1 MLSDRVALVTGSSSG
16 IGKRT
21 AIELAEAGADVA
33 VHYNSNESGAEAT
46 ADAVGERGRD
56 TTIVGGDIAS
66 VDEVR
71 DFVDEAMSALGP
83 IDVLVNNAGLSFR
96 APPDEMTY
104 EKWNQVIQVNLS
116 GVFNVS
122 QAVLPQMAATDGDGA
137 AINISSTWSLQGG
150 TDLAAYSA
158 AKGGINAL
166 TRQLCKQWTPSG
178 VRVNTI
184 TPGPIVVEKHRE
196 RREATESTELI
207 DRIIPVGRYGQ
218 PEEIAHAVVFLAS
231 DKASFISGENLVID
245 GGMTSTSCR

>member
-21 AIELAEAGADVA
+21 AIELAAAGADVA
-33 VHYNSNESGAEAT
+33 VHYHSNESGAETT
-46 ADAVGERGRD
+46 ADAVAERERD
-56 TTIVGGDIAS
+56 TTVVSGDIADT
-66 VDEVR
+66 DEVQ
-71 DFVDEAMSALGP
+71 DFVDEAASALGP
-83 IDVLVNNAGLSFR
+83 IDILVNNAGLSFR

-104 EKWNQVIQVNLS
+104 ETWNRVIQVNLS

-122 QAVLPQMAATDGDGA
+122 QAVFPQMVSADGGGA

-166 TRQLCKQWTPSG
+166 TRQLCKQWTPHG

-184 TPGPIVVEKHRE
+184 TSGPIVVEKHRE
-196 RREATESTELI
+196 RRKATESAELI
-207 DRIIPVGRYGQ
+207 ERIIPVGRYGRT
-218 PEEIAHAVVFLAS
+218 EEIAHAVVFLAS
-231 DKASFISGENLVID
+231 DKASFIAGENLVID

>member
-1 MLSDRVALVTGSSSG
+1 MLSDTVALVTGSSSG

-33 VHYNSNESGAEAT
+33 VHYNSNQSGAEAT
-46 ADAVGERGRD
+46 AEAVGERGSE
-56 TTIVGGDIAS
+56 TVLVNGDIADAEAVS
-66 VDEVR
+66 E
-71 DFVDEAMSALGP
+71 FVDEAVSDLGNL
-83 IDVLVNNAGLSFR
+83 DVLVNNAGLSFR

-104 EKWNQVIQVNLS
+104 EQWNRVIQVNLS
-116 GVFNVS
+116 GAFNVS
-122 QAVLPQMAATDGDGA
+122 QAVIPRMASSGGGA

-166 TRQLCKQWTPSG
+166 TRQLCKQWTPQG

-196 RREATESTELI
+196 RREATESGELI
-207 DRIIPVGRYGQ
+207 ERIIPVGRYGRA
-218 PEEIAHAVVFLAS
+218 EEIAHAVVFLAS
-231 DKASFISGENLVID
+231 SKASFISGENLVID
-245 GGMTSTSCR
+245 GGLTSTSCR